1 MEKFSSIA
9 KHSQLLRNTRR
20 SSLED
25 GIAPFFPRSD
35 YNRCSFQIGGD
46 DSQGYRTRAFPSRFL
61 AIKVPPIYL
70 SFQSFFF
77 FFFFPP
83 TVSSFLLP
91 SFSPPLFLPFNSRF
105 LQNSGRRRT
114 RLRRFPTASHEEGG
128 GLAALV
134 KWLLKPGTGFN
145 EFTIILH
152 TPGTPVTRAGL
163 LHSFINPGHAY
174 FIDCFLLFFF
184 FFFFFFFFI
193 LDRRKSLI
201 KSRLV
206 EWTIYGWKLTFR
218 GELY

>member
-1 MEKFSSIA
+1 MV
-9 KHSQLLRNTRR
+9 LR
-20 SSLED
+20 
-25 GIAPFFPRSD
+25 
-35 YNRCSFQIGGD
+35 
-46 DSQGYRTRAFPSRFL
+46 
-61 AIKVPPIYL
+61 L
-70 SFQSFFF
+70 SFHDPIIIVARFKSVAMIPKDTELGLSPLGFSLLKCRLFTFRSKVFFF

-128 GLAALV
+128 GLAAPV

-184 FFFFFFFFI
+184 FFFFFFFI